1 MSDTTEQV
9 HFHFFSQ
16 FGEYMKVCVCMYI
29 GVKLVIDELS
39 KSWDPPSFYDV
50 IHTFLPEVH
59 ATEDTRMVRC

>member
-1 MSDTTEQV
+1 
-9 HFHFFSQ
+9 
-16 FGEYMKVCVCMYI
+16 MKVCVCVYI